1 MFMGKVIQKR
11 LLKPLKQLLSEGLT
25 PKKMSEALAAGFV
38 LGMTPMLGIST
49 VLAIGIAVVF
59 KLNQVAIQVA
69 NWAAYPAQIIMFI
82 PFIRIGEW
90 VFGLEPAAINPS
102 DIATMFSDDFQAS
115 VQHYGQSILAGWLS
129 WLIAAVPLA
138 MVISW
143 PVEKMLT
150 KYFAQSEVRDE
161 ES

>member
-1 MFMGKVIQKR
+1 MGNVIKR
-11 LLKPLKQLLSEGLT
+11 RVLTPLKQLLNEGLT
-25 PKKMSEALAAGFV
+25 AEKMAKALAAGFV

-49 VLAIGIAVVF
+49 VLAVLVAAVF

-69 NWAAYPAQIIMFI
+69 NYAAYPAQIIMFI

-102 DIATMFSDDFQAS
+102 DIATMFSDDFQFS
-115 VQHYGQSILAGWLS
+115 VQLYGQSLLAGWLS

-138 MVISW
+138 LVIRW
-143 PVEKMLT
+143 PAEKLLI
-150 KYFAQSEVRDE
+150 KYFARSEVRDE
-161 ES
+161 EP

>member
-1 MFMGKVIQKR
+1 MALKLLEEKV
-11 LLKPLKQLLSEGLT
+11 LKPIRGLLSQGVT
-25 PKKMSEALAAGFV
+25 PKKMSQALAAGFV

-49 VLAIGIAVVF
+49 VLAVLVAAVF

-69 NWAAYPAQIIMFI
+69 NYAAYPAQIVMFV
-82 PFIRIGEW
+82 PFIRLGEW

-115 VQHYGQSILAGWLS
+115 VQLYGQSLLAGWLS

-138 MVISW
+138 LVIRW
-143 PVEKMLT
+143 PAEELLI
-150 KYFAQSEVRDE
+150 KYFARSEVRDE
-161 ES
+161 EP

>member
-1 MFMGKVIQKR
+1 MFMGKLIQKR

-49 VLAIGIAVVF
+49 VLAVGIAVVF

-90 VFGLEPAAINPS
+90 VFGLEPAAINPT
-102 DIATMFSDDFQAS
+102 DIATMFSNDFQAS
-115 VQHYGQSILAGWLS
+115 VQHYGQSLLAGWFS

-143 PVEKMLT
+143 PVEKMLN

-161 ES
+161 EP

>member
-1 MFMGKVIQKR
+1 MGNVIKR
-11 LLKPLKQLLSEGLT
+11 RVLTPLKQLLNEGLT
-25 PKKMSEALAAGFV
+25 AEKMAKALAAGFV

-49 VLAIGIAVVF
+49 VLAVLVAAVF

-69 NWAAYPAQIIMFI
+69 NYAAYPAQIIMFI

-102 DIATMFSDDFQAS
+102 DIATMFSDDFQFS
-115 VQHYGQSILAGWLS
+115 VQLYGQSLLAGWLS

-138 MVISW
+138 LVIRW
-143 PVEKMLT
+143 PAEKLLI
-150 KYFAQSEVRDE
+150 KYFAQSEVLDE
-161 ES
+161 EP

>member
-1 MFMGKVIQKR
+1 MALKLLEEKV
-11 LLKPLKQLLSEGLT
+11 LKPIRGLLSQGVT
-25 PKKMSEALAAGFV
+25 PKKMSQALAAGFV

-49 VLAIGIAVVF
+49 VLAVLVAAVF

-69 NWAAYPAQIIMFI
+69 NYAAYPAQIVMFV
-82 PFIRIGEW
+82 PFIRLGEW

-115 VQHYGQSILAGWLS
+115 VQFYGQSLLAGWLS

-138 MVISW
+138 LVIRW
-143 PVEKMLT
+143 PAEKLLI
-150 KYFAQSEVRDE
+150 KYFARSEVRDE
-161 ES
+161 EP

>member
-1 MFMGKVIQKR
+1 MALKLLDEKV
-11 LLKPLKQLLSEGLT
+11 LKPIRGLLSQGVT
-25 PKKMSEALAAGFV
+25 PKKMSQALAAGFV

-49 VLAIGIAVVF
+49 VLAVLVAAVF

-69 NWAAYPAQIIMFI
+69 NYAAYPAQIVMFV
-82 PFIRIGEW
+82 PFIRLGEW

-102 DIATMFSDDFQAS
+102 DIAMMFSNDFQAS
-115 VQHYGQSILAGWLS
+115 VQHYGQSLLAGWFS

-143 PVEKMLT
+143 PAEKLLI
-150 KYFAQSEVRDE
+150 KYFARSEVRDE

>member
-1 MFMGKVIQKR
+1 MGNVIKR
-11 LLKPLKQLLSEGLT
+11 RVLTPLKQLLNEGLT
-25 PKKMSEALAAGFV
+25 AEKMAKALAAGFV

-49 VLAIGIAVVF
+49 VLAVLVAAVF

-69 NWAAYPAQIIMFI
+69 NYAAYPAQIIMFI

-102 DIATMFSDDFQAS
+102 DIATMFSDDFQFS
-115 VQHYGQSILAGWLS
+115 VRLYGQSLLAGWLS

-138 MVISW
+138 LVIRW
-143 PVEKMLT
+143 PAEKLLI
-150 KYFAQSEVRDE
+150 KYFARSEVRDE
-161 ES
+161 EP

>member
-1 MFMGKVIQKR
+1 MGNVIKR
-11 LLKPLKQLLSEGLT
+11 RVLTPLKQLLNEGLT
-25 PKKMSEALAAGFV
+25 AEKMAKALAAGFV

-49 VLAIGIAVVF
+49 VLAVMVAAVF

-69 NWAAYPAQIIMFI
+69 NYAAYPAQIIMFI

-102 DIATMFSDDFQAS
+102 DIATMFSDDFQFS
-115 VQHYGQSILAGWLS
+115 VQLYGQSLLAGWLS

-138 MVISW
+138 LVIRW
-143 PVEKMLT
+143 PAEKLLI
-150 KYFAQSEVRDE
+150 KYFARSEVRDE
-161 ES
+161 EP

>member
-1 MFMGKVIQKR
+1 MFMGKLIQKR

-49 VLAIGIAVVF
+49 LLAVGIAVVF

-115 VQHYGQSILAGWLS
+115 VQHYGQSLLAGWFS

-138 MVISW
+138 MVIRW
-143 PVEKMLT
+143 PAEKLLLN
-150 KYFAQSEVRDE
+150 YFAQSEVRDE
-161 ES
+161 EP

>member
-1 MFMGKVIQKR
+1 MFMGKLIQKR

-49 VLAIGIAVVF
+49 VLAVGIAVVF

-90 VFGLEPAAINPS
+90 VFGLEPAAINPT
-102 DIATMFSDDFQAS
+102 DIA
-115 VQHYGQSILAGWLS
+115 
-129 WLIAAVPLA
+129 
-138 MVISW
+138 
-143 PVEKMLT
+143 
-150 KYFAQSEVRDE
+150 
-161 ES
+161 

>member
-1 MFMGKVIQKR
+1 MFMGKLIQKR
-11 LLKPLKQLLSEGLT
+11 VLAPLKQLLTEGLA
-25 PKKMSEALAAGFV
+25 PEKMSKALAAGFV

-49 VLAIGIAVVF
+49 VLAVAVAAVF

-69 NWAAYPAQIIMFI
+69 NYAAYPAQIIMFI

-90 VFGLEPAAINPS
+90 VFGLEPAAINPT
-102 DIATMFSDDFQAS
+102 DIAMMFSNDFQAS
-115 VQHYGQSILAGWLS
+115 VQHYGQSLLAGWFS

-161 ES
+161 EP